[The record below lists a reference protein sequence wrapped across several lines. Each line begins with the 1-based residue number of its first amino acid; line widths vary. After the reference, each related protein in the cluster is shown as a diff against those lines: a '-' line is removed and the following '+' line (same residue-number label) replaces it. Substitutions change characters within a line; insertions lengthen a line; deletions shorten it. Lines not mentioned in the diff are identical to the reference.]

1 MDESPAP
8 LTPRVT
14 ALVTVLNQKDDLRRC
29 LKALEASTD
38 RDTLE
43 ILVVDRG
50 SRDGSAELEAEFPA
64 ATFLRMPRN
73 FGRTKAW
80 NIGVRTAA
88 GELLLLLS
96 PLVEVQPDTIARL
109 AARLEPDDSAAAVS
123 PLITTPAGEP
133 ATRSHP
139 LPTAPLLYQAWRNGG
154 DLPTLPLPEAEGT
167 LEWTPFEALLVRKYF
182 VRGINFFDERYGDS
196 LADAEFSFQ
205 IRRAGRKIVYLP
217 EVRVLLHE
225 KPALVAPPAVRVL
238 VAADFLSGVAT
249 FAAKRSG
256 FLAGIGYRLRAAGA
270 CLLAA
275 LTFRDPGYNLKLLI
289 AVLSGQKIDGFQS
302 VAV

>member
-14 ALVTVLNQKDDLRRC
+14 ALVTVLNQKDELRRC
-29 LKALEASTD
+29 LKALEAATD
-38 RDTLE
+38 RETLE

-50 SRDGSAELEAEFPA
+50 SHDGSAELDSEFPA

-88 GELLLLLS
+88 GEMLLLLS
-96 PLVEVQPDTIARL
+96 PHAEVQPDTIARL
-109 AARLEPDDSAAAVS
+109 AARLESDDSAAAVS

-139 LPTAPLLYQAWRNGG
+139 LPSAPLLYQTWKNGG
-154 DLPTLPLPEAEGT
+154 ELPTLALPEAEGT
-167 LEWTPFEALLVRKYF
+167 LEWTPFEALMVRKYF
-182 VRGINFFDERYGDS
+182 VRGINFFDERYGDA
-196 LADAEFSFQ
+196 LADAELSFQ
-205 IRRAGRKIVYLP
+205 IRRAGKKIVYLP
-217 EVRVLLHE
+217 EVRVLLHQRP
-225 KPALVAPPAVRVL
+225 KLVAPPAVRAI

-256 FLAGIGYRLRAAGA
+256 FFAGIGYRLRAAGA
-270 CLLAA
+270 CLGAA
-275 LTFRDPGYNLKLLI
+275 LTFRDAGYNLKLLI

-302 VAV
+302 VAL